1 MGNKTQIAQLLGLIC
16 TLLYSTQISAA
27 ARLLEPSPNR
37 DLRAVALPV
46 IVGGQ
51 VVTED
56 LYPFAAV
63 IFDKSQ
69 PYCSGALINPQVII
83 TAGHCTESEY
93 VGVKI
98 GTRNWLLDDIY
109 GRDYYARQISK
120 VIVHPDFKKNLDRIY
135 ADMLGDVALMVLS
148 SPLPLNFTTIK
159 LADSS
164 TKIPNTLTTVGYGT
178 TSEGGGVMSPVLR
191 AVNLTLVDRK
201 KCNTLLNRVNPG
213 AYKLTDSVVCAGWL
227 PGGKDTCQGDSGGP
241 LLIKGKT
248 PADDVLVGTVSFGE
262 GCARKNVP
270 AGYANIAK
278 YNTWINDQLKKLES
292 DGVIP
297 SPPTPINPGRKN

>member
-1 MGNKTQIAQLLGLIC
+1 MQLF
-16 TLLYSTQISAA
+16 LLN
-27 ARLLEPSPNR
+27 LPSSH
-37 DLRAVALPV
+37 LSCS
-46 IVGGQ
+46 
-51 VVTED
+51 
-56 LYPFAAV
+56 

-83 TAGHCTESEY
+83 TAAHCTESEY

-120 VIVHPDFKKNLDRIY
+120 VIVHPDFKKNLDRLY

-148 SPLPLNFTTIK
+148 SPLPLNYTTIK
-159 LADSS
+159 LATSS

-201 KCNTLLNRVNPG
+201 KCNTLLNRV
-213 AYKLTDSVVCAGWL
+213 
-227 PGGKDTCQGDSGGP
+227 
-241 LLIKGKT
+241 
-248 PADDVLVGTVSFGE
+248 VSH
-262 GCARKNVP
+262 P
-270 AGYANIAK
+270 NI
-278 YNTWINDQLKKLES
+278 
-292 DGVIP
+292 
-297 SPPTPINPGRKN
+297 